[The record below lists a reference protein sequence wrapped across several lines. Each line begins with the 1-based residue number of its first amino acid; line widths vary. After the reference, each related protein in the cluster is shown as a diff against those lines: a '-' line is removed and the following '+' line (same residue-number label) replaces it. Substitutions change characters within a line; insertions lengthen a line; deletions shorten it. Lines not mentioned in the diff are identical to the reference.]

1 MSKKTKKKLALADL
15 LKAHLDE
22 TGQSQRAFAEAHNLP
37 KTTVQQ
43 IASGTVET
51 VSVDNARLLAP
62 ILGRSI
68 AELIG
73 LDESEIGSS
82 SDAAANGDPA
92 VRLIPHGAIVQSP
105 INPRKTFD
113 EAGIDELAESIAEN
127 GVMQNLV
134 VRVASPSAYPNIDSK
149 GAPIYE
155 LIAGERRYRAVA
167 KLIAAK
173 RLPANHA
180 ISCRVIMAGENE
192 ARALALL
199 ENLQRI
205 DLAPLEE
212 ADAFRVL
219 HEQFEWS
226 TQQIADRIH
235 KSQRFV
241 QQRLALAMKLSPA
254 VKDALA
260 KGELKID
267 QARAL
272 TAADEKEQ
280 KGLLKDIKTNPY
292 GLNTAED
299 IRKRLTRNAVLS
311 TVAIFDLKKYGGA
324 TREDDEG
331 NLWLLDANEFK
342 KLQKAALED
351 LKADKEAE
359 GWAFVEIQDGGW
371 FDSDDYEKERTK
383 KKKEG
388 IVIIAMDWRGNV
400 EVQEGLVPSA
410 ELFEA
415 GSSARER
422 LAAYI
427 ENAQAQEAE
436 DAEED
441 NETPEERKE
450 RWRIENEQRQAEN
463 EKREK
468 EADELN
474 EKLGAFLA
482 TNPLLKARFALAR
495 IYSDR
500 DFDNGEW
507 SRISA
512 LSADELLAEFTEMAF
527 RSEYDED
534 SDGAL
539 ILPYSDATEAEIAIV
554 DAAGLDHP
562 DWFKLQPE
570 RDSSEDDEA
579 DEGDESAGDEDGES
593 DDADEAEEA
602 A

>member
-1 MSKKTKKKLALADL
+1 MSAGTAPSPAD
-15 LKAHLDE
+15 
-22 TGQSQRAFAEAHNLP
+22 
-37 KTTVQQ
+37 
-43 IASGTVET
+43 
-51 VSVDNARLLAP
+51 
-62 ILGRSI
+62 
-68 AELIG
+68 
-73 LDESEIGSS
+73 
-82 SDAAANGDPA
+82 
-92 VRLIPHGAIVQSP
+92 
-105 INPRKTFD
+105 
-113 EAGIDELAESIAEN
+113 LAESACPTIVQFPA
-127 GVMQNLV
+127 
-134 VRVASPSAYPNIDSK
+134 ASSWPARTRARP
-149 GAPIYE
+149 GP
-155 LIAGERRYRAVA
+155 AGEP
-167 KLIAAK
+167 AAY
-173 RLPANHA
+173 
-180 ISCRVIMAGENE
+180 
-192 ARALALL
+192 
-199 ENLQRI
+199 
-205 DLAPLEE
+205 DLAPPEE
-212 ADAFRVL
+212 ADAFRIL

-292 GLNTAED
+292 DLNTAED

-311 TVAIFDLKKYGGA
+311 TGAIFDLKKYDGP

-331 NLWLLDANEFK
+331 NLWLLDSKAFM
-342 KLQKAALED
+342 KLQKEELQD

-371 FDSDDYEKERTK
+371 YASDDYEETRTK

-388 IVIIAMDWRGNV
+388 IVVIAMDWRGNV

-410 ELFEA
+410 ELFEP
-415 GSSARER
+415 GSSPQER

-427 ENAQAQEAE
+427 ENAQAVEAE
-436 DAEED
+436 NAEED

-450 RWRIENEQRQAEN
+450 RWRLEREQQQAEN
-463 EKREK
+463 AKREK

-474 EKLGAFLA
+474 EKLEAFLA
-482 TNPLLKARFALAR
+482 TDPLLKARFALAR

-500 DFDNGEW
+500 DLENGAW

-512 LSADELLAEFTEMAF
+512 LSANELLAEFTEMAF
-527 RSEYDED
+527 RSEYDQD
-534 SDGAL
+534 SEGAL
-539 ILPYSDATEAEIAIV
+539 ILPYNHATEAEIAIV

-562 DWFKLQPE
+562 DWFKPQPE
-570 RDSSEDDEA
+570 RESAEDDEDNE
-579 DEGDESAGDEDGES
+579 DEDSAGDEDGES
-593 DDADEAEEA
+593 DDADETEEA